1 MILSGFSCQA
11 HLSNLWVYKNI
22 LGKYKRGFFYILS
35 SLITVE
41 CMSRTFLNK
50 GIYRQLCGFL
60 VLIFFLL
67 LPHHGFGKNSEKKSK
82 LHIDRKKSKE
92 GVDWIRGEVYSSAK
106 VVLPLLEPPES
117 RGWNSFSSI
126 AEAREAARLQA
137 KERAEI
143 RLTSLIYELRL
154 DSYLRISDLLKK
166 DKYFLKRMS
175 SLPSRFIIEERRTGE
190 GYVMVTLRM
199 PFLGVKGLYG
209 LLLHQGYA
217 SEEPPE
223 IEHSSPPDSIS
234 SLILDLRHLKDFQ
247 PSLTPSIYTRQGRKI
262 YAPEIAGRR
271 CTVQTGMVSYRTSLE
286 KAQNDKRAGNHPYYG
301 FAFRLA
307 GPGRSSFSLQDS
319 DAQRILGSI
328 SGRNTLK
335 QCKIFLLIQ

>member
-1 MILSGFSCQA
+1 MP
-11 HLSNLWVYKNI
+11 N
-22 LGKYKRGFFYILS
+22 
-35 SLITVE
+35 LITVG
-41 CMSRTFLNK
+41 CVNCSFLFYK
-50 GIYRQLCGFL
+50 GIYRQLCGFI

-67 LPHHGFGKNSEKKSK
+67 LPHHSFGKNSEKKSK
-82 LHIDRKKSKE
+82 RYIDKKNNKE

-106 VVLPLLEPPES
+106 IVLPLLNHPENRS
-117 RGWNSFSSI
+117 WNSFSSI

-137 KERAEI
+137 KEKAEI

-154 DSYLRISDLLKK
+154 NSYLRISELLQK
-166 DKYFLKRMS
+166 DQHFLRRMS
-175 SLPSRFIIEERRTGE
+175 SLPSRFIIAERRTGE
-190 GYVMVTLRM
+190 GYVILTLKM
-199 PFLGVKGLYG
+199 PFLGAKGLYS

-234 SLILDLRHLKDFQ
+234 SLIFDLRHLKDFQ

-262 YAPEIAGRR
+262 YSPEIAGRQ

-286 KAQNDKRAGNHPYYG
+286 KAQDDKRAGNHPYYS
-301 FAFRLA
+301 FALGLA

-319 DAQRILGSI
+319 DSQRILGSI